1 MEQGRV
7 FKRSAEARLNAYLR
21 PESPMFA
28 VLKNRPPMDS
38 PYAKYDRMMSRFE
51 ALDSLLTFGYAQFYC
66 DLANNVNSLHWWQNS
81 APYFETL
88 TMRHMEGFI
97 NPGPAEEALHG
108 IQYVTL
114 PLSSGTSELTDAGC
128 AAKIVSWSMHIGE
141 RGRLGTI

>member
-1 MEQGRV
+1 MEQGRL

-21 PESPMFA
+21 PDQPMFC
-28 VLKNRPPMDS
+28 VLKNRPPLDS

-51 ALDSLLTFGYAQFYC
+51 ALDSLLTFAYAQFYY

-88 TMRHMEGFI
+88 TMRHMEGFT

-108 IQYVTL
+108 IQYV
-114 PLSSGTSELTDAGC
+114 LSLFG
-128 AAKIVSWSMHIGE
+128 
-141 RGRLGTI
+141 